1 MAKLNLSFQGVITK
15 HSTEVK
21 NGLVFKR
28 LTIKCPD
35 SGESFNIVKDVANWG
50 QMSDPVSNLA
60 KIANTDD
67 DPYGKYTVPM
77 DEYGICMNMTISG
90 ETIPVQFKS
99 FAVSMKKKKTKDED
113 GQVFYKKVREAVLT
127 FDKKQMDTD
136 NKFDSSFLK
145 YAETDPETGKD
156 VIVPLEME
164 FEQCDPFNLFDLD
177 SSEG

>member
-1 MAKLNLSFQGVITK
+1 MEKLKLAFQGVITK

-35 SGESFNIVKDVANWG
+35 SGESYGIVKDVASWG
-50 QMSDPVSNLA
+50 RSVDPISNLA
-60 KIANTDD
+60 RIANTDD

-77 DEYGICMNMTISG
+77 DEYGLCMNMVISG
-90 ETIPVQFKS
+90 ESVPVQFKS
-99 FAVSMKKKKTKDED
+99 FTVSMKKKKTKDDD
-113 GQVFYKKVREAVLT
+113 GQVCYTKHREAVLT

-164 FEQCDPFNLFDLD
+164 FEQCEPFDLFEYKT
-177 SSEG
+177 SES